1 MSDRL
6 SSLRPTP
13 PQRGSFPLDHFGD
26 CTEQMEKYM
35 KCLKLVK
42 NDNAPNC
49 RLLAKDYL
57 DCRMHHD
64 LMDKAE
70 WKDLGLPDD
79 GGSDKE
85 GTGNKEIQDKTK

>member
-1 MSDRL
+1 
-6 SSLRPTP
+6 
-13 PQRGSFPLDHFGD
+13 
-26 CTEQMEKYM
+26 M

-85 GTGNKEIQDKTK
+85 GSGNKEIQDKTK